1 MSVEL
6 RIVIPKRLYELL
18 EKKAKDLELEVSDL
32 IQIALVKVLEE

>member
-6 RIVIPKRLYELL
+6 RIVIPKRLFELL

-32 IQIALVKVLEE
+32 IQIALTRVIEE